1 MPFSLCALL
10 KKLILINRLEIP
22 FAIHGHGTIAA
33 FDTVLSRKPPDVDRS
48 RFQPHE
54 FSDET
59 PIRHAAGIEAPTAAG
74 PAFMTALDPHR
85 AALALAIPVA
95 AALICAGL
103 IVLLRPLLQRYALA
117 RPNARSS
124 HVTPTPQGG
133 GIAVMA
139 ATAVAAVL
147 VGLLWAPGLGSA
159 IPIVL
164 AAAFF
169 LAAVGM
175 IDDLRP
181 IPVVPRLALQF
192 AVITLLFATVPPQLR
207 ILESLPLWLER
218 AVMIVGLLWF
228 VNLVNFMD
236 GLDWMTVAE
245 MLPMT
250 VALAAF
256 AFLGEAPSEVLPIAL
271 ALAGALLGFAPF
283 NRPVARLFL
292 GDVGSLPIGLLTGWC
307 LIEMASR
314 QHFAAALLLPLYYL
328 ADATITLFRRMA
340 ARERFWDAHRS
351 HFYQRAT
358 DNGFSVRR
366 VVTELF
372 LLNLVLAG
380 LATISIAAGSTRVDL
395 ATLVLGAFGVMIVL
409 ARFSRSPNG

>member
-1 MPFSLCALL
+1 M
-10 KKLILINRLEIP
+10 
-22 FAIHGHGTIAA
+22 IA
-33 FDTVLSRKPPDVDRS
+33 S
-48 RFQPHE
+48 
-54 FSDET
+54 
-59 PIRHAAGIEAPTAAG
+59 
-74 PAFMTALDPHR
+74 DPHR
-85 AALALAIPVA
+85 AVLALVPVA

-124 HVTPTPQGG
+124 HITPTPQGG

-139 ATAVAAVL
+139 ATAIAAAL
-147 VGLLWAPGLGSA
+147 TGLLGQPVPGNA
-159 IPIVL
+159 IAVVL
-164 AAAFF
+164 TAAFC
-169 LAAVGM
+169 LAVVGM
-175 IDDLRP
+175 VDDLRP

-192 AVITLLFATVPPQLR
+192 AAVTLLFAALPLQMR
-207 ILESLPLWLER
+207 ILEAVPISLER
-218 AVMIVGLLWF
+218 ALLVLGMLWF
-228 VNLVNFMD
+228 INLVNFMD

-250 VALAAF
+250 VTLAAF
-256 AFLGEAPSEVLPIAL
+256 AFFGQAPLDVLPIAL

-307 LIEMASR
+307 LLELASH

-328 ADATITLFRRMA
+328 ADATVTLFRRLVNG
-340 ARERFWDAHRS
+340 ERFWDAHRS

-366 VVTELF
+366 VVTEIF
-372 LLNLVLAG
+372 LLNLLLAG
-380 LATISIAAGSTRVDL
+380 LATASVAIGSTDVNVAL
-395 ATLVLGAFGVMIVL
+395 LVLGALAVTIVL
-409 ARFSRSPNG
+409 VRFARPRIG